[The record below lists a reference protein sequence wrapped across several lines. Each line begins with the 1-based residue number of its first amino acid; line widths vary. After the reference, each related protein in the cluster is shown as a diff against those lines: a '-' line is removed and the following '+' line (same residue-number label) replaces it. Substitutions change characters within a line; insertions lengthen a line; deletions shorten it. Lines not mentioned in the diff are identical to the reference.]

1 MIESKL
7 NYLKKNF
14 AIFYH
19 SYQNVSFRTYVI
31 PNTVQIL
38 STPPILLLCH
48 CQRYLWI
55 LQSKAKV
62 LKLFWLNLDN
72 NSKNVREDFFSKSFL
87 TFFCLFQLY
96 VRMPCTPSFWP
107 LDGKYVY
114 GILTDRQRF

>member
-38 STPPILLLCH
+38 YTPPILLLCH

-72 NSKNVREDFFSKSFL
+72 NSKNVREDFENHKLLQMNENLDVLPGIYFDNINHGDFYHFYFL
-87 TFFCLFQLY
+87 ICIF
-96 VRMPCTPSFWP
+96 P
-107 LDGKYVY
+107 
-114 GILTDRQRF
+114 